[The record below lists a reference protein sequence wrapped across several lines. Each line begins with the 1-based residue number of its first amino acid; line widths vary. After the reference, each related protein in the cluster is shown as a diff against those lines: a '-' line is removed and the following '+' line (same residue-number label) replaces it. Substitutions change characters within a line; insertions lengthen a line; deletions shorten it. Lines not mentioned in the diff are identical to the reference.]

1 MVHDCC
7 VGQLGILNIFIT
19 EESPVGWHW
28 LYRKQEM
35 IPCSSISSTHVL
47 TFSWFTLH
55 LLSQDSGFWVGADT
69 PELMRSSDKLQITVH
84 FFKGTDPNVRVNGAL
99 L

>member
-1 MVHDCC
+1 MVRGCC
-7 VGQLGILNIFIT
+7 VGQLGILNIVIT

-28 LYRKQEM
+28 LYRKQAM
-35 IPCSSISSTHVL
+35 ILCSSVSSTNVP

-55 LLSQDSGFWVGADT
+55 LLSRDSGFRVGADT
-69 PELMRSSDKLQITVH
+69 PEPMRSSDKLQVRVH
-84 FFKGTDPNVRVNGAL
+84 FFKGTDPNVTVNGAL